1 MFINVSQSLRRRP
14 KIFFFFFFPGI
25 KDIQFG
31 VIEEEHNQ
39 KILAFEKQ
47 ESDHFDF
54 YPLKNTLTD

>member
-1 MFINVSQSLRRRP
+1 M
-14 KIFFFFFFPGI
+14 FFFFFFPGI